1 MINIKP
7 ITNNTIIYRKNNIE
21 WTDLNDDFVMM
32 DIEKGKYYAINSSG
46 GAIWEKIKNPISVS
60 SLINYLITEFQ
71 IDKNTCYE
79 DTLKFLNQLNDSK
92 LICTE
97 NK

>member
-1 MINIKP
+1 MINIKS
-7 ITNNTIIYRKNNIE
+7 ITNDTIIYRKNNIE

-32 DIEKGKYYAINSSG
+32 DIEKGKYYAINSSA

-60 SLINYLITEFQ
+60 SLINDLITEFQ
-71 IDKNTCYE
+71 IDKDICYE
-79 DTLKFLNQLNDSK
+79 DTIKFLNQLNDSK